1 VSLRALRCAGL
12 LLCATSVAACAHS
25 ADPTFFALSPQPGP
39 ALRSQPLK
47 IELRRVG
54 MPGYLDR
61 PQIVRRATPERLDLE
76 GDERWGSPLD
86 EMVSATLAED
96 LAQRL
101 PSSVVFAESGAISAI
116 ADVRVEVQLL
126 RFERGAD
133 GLVALSAEVA
143 VHSASSDSS
152 ATNRYTANEK
162 PPSGRTSDVVISLSR
177 LLAQLADRIAPVVLQ
192 QAELRRGAAHDAP
205 L

>member
-1 VSLRALRCAGL
+1 VSSRAL
-12 LLCATSVAACAHS
+12 LLCVTLVAACAHS
-25 ADPTFFALSPQPGP
+25 PDPTFFALSAQPGA

-47 IELRRVG
+47 IELRRIG

-61 PQIVRRATPERLDLE
+61 PQIVRRATPERLDLG

-101 PSSVVFAESGAISAI
+101 PSSVVFSDSGAISAT

-143 VHSASSDSS
+143 VHSAGGNSS
-152 ATNRYTANEK
+152 ATNRYTSSEEPA
-162 PPSGRTSDVVISLSR
+162 SGRTSDVVTSLSR
-177 LLAQLADRIAPVVLQ
+177 LLAQLADRIAPLVLQ
-192 QAELRRGAAHDAP
+192 QAELRPGAAHGAT